1 MQKQFINAAMRIVV
15 TGLVGQYA
23 FGGVAWDYLQY
34 VEGFRQ
40 LGHDVYYLEDTE
52 MWPYDPIKDT
62 ISADASYNVNYLRG
76 VMEKL
81 GLADRWIYRSAPDAS
96 YHGQTEAAAKEICA
110 TADLYLNVSGCGWL
124 RPEYLSIPCKVFLD
138 SDPMFTQVALVL
150 GKQDVI
156 DRIRA
161 HNKHFTFAENIGA
174 TDCRIPTT
182 GFDWIPT
189 RQPIV
194 LGWWELPAEPPR
206 DVFTTVM
213 NWVSYKSCEYSG
225 ETWGQKDVE
234 FLKFADLPGRTPQKF
249 EIAMGMGP
257 GMKRPTAMLQQKGWQ
272 IIEPA
277 EHLPDPWTYREYL
290 RRSKGE
296 WSVAKEGYV
305 KSRSG
310 WFSCRSACY
319 LALGRPC
326 VLQDTGW
333 SNIYPTGHGLFAYQT
348 IDEALAGVEAVSA
361 DYAAHSRA
369 ARELAGQMFDARNVL
384 ADLITRAGA

>member
-1 MQKQFINAAMRIVV
+1 VRIIV

-23 FGGVAWDYLQY
+23 FGGVAWDYLQF

-40 LGHDVYYLEDTE
+40 LGHDVFYLEDTE
-52 MWPYDPIKDT
+52 MWPYDPIQNT
-62 ISADASYNVNYLRG
+62 ISEDCTYNVNYLRG

-81 GLADRWIYRSAPDAS
+81 GLADRWMYRSAPDAS
-96 YHGQTEAAAKEICA
+96 YHGHTEAEAKEICA
-110 TADLYLNVSGCGWL
+110 TTDLFLNVSGCGWL
-124 RPEYLSIPCKVFLD
+124 RPEYLAIPHKAFLD
-138 SDPMFTQVALVL
+138 SDPMFTQVALTS
-150 GKQDVI
+150 GDRDVF

-161 HNKHFTFAENIGA
+161 HDRHFTFAENIGA
-174 TDCRIPTT
+174 RGCRVPHA
-182 GFDWIPT
+182 GFHWIPT
-189 RQPIV
+189 RQPVV
-194 LGWWELPAEPPR
+194 LDWWNAGPEAPR

-213 NWVSYKSCEYSG
+213 NWVSYKNCKYNG

-234 FLKFADLPGRTPQKF
+234 FLKFLELPQRTTQEF

-257 GMKRPTAMLQQKGWQ
+257 GMKRPTEMLQQKGWQ

-277 EHLPDPWTYREYL
+277 ERLPDPWTYREYL
-290 RRSKGE
+290 SQSKAE

-305 KSRSG
+305 KSHSG

-333 SNIYPTGHGLFAYQT
+333 SNVYPTGHGLFAFRT
-348 IDEALAGVEAVSA
+348 LDEAVTGIEAINA
-361 DYAAHSRA
+361 DYATHSRA
-369 ARELAGQMFDARNVL
+369 ARELAVEMFDARTVL
-384 ADLITRAGA
+384 ADLLEKAIA

>member
-1 MQKQFINAAMRIVV
+1 MRIVV

-52 MWPYDPIKDT
+52 MWPYDPIQNT
-62 ISADASYNVNYLRG
+62 VSEDASYNVNYLRG

-96 YHGQTEAAAKEICA
+96 YHGQTEAAAKEICG

-138 SDPMFTQVALVL
+138 SDPMFTQVALSS

-161 HNKHFTFAENIGA
+161 HDRHFTFAENIGA
-174 TDCRIPTT
+174 ADCRIPAA
-182 GFDWIPT
+182 GFNWIPT
-189 RQPIV
+189 RQPVV
-194 LGWWELPAEPPR
+194 LDWWEVPAEAPR

-213 NWVSYKSCEYSG
+213 NWVSYKSCEYNG

-234 FLKFADLPGRTPQKF
+234 FLKFVDLPERTAQKF

-257 GMKRPTAMLQQKGWQ
+257 GMKRPTEMLQQKGWQ

-277 EHLPDPWTYREYL
+277 EHLPDPWTYRDYL

-333 SNIYPTGHGLFAYQT
+333 SNSYPTGHGLFAYQT
-348 IDEALAGVEAVSA
+348 IDEALEGIAAVNA
-361 DYAAHSRA
+361 DYGAHSRA
-369 ARELAGQMFDARNVL
+369 ARQLAGQMFDARQVL
-384 ADLITRAGA
+384 DDLITRAGA

>member
-1 MQKQFINAAMRIVV
+1 MRIIV

-23 FGGVAWDYLQY
+23 FGGVAWDYLQF

-40 LGHDVYYLEDTE
+40 LGHDVFYLEDTE
-52 MWPYDPIKDT
+52 MWPYDPVKNTITKDCG
-62 ISADASYNVNYLRG
+62 YNVNYLRI

-96 YHGQTEAAAKEICA
+96 YHGRTEADTKAICA
-110 TADLYLNVSGCGWL
+110 STDLFLNVSGCGWL
-124 RPEYLSIPCKVFLD
+124 RPEYLAIPCRAFLD
-138 SDPMFTQVALVL
+138 SDPMFTQVALSSDDH
-150 GKQDVI
+150 GAI
-156 DRIRA
+156 ERIHA
-161 HNKHFTFAENIGA
+161 HNRHFTFAENINNSDSRVPHAGLH
-174 TDCRIPTT
+174 
-182 GFDWIPT
+182 WIPT

-194 LGWWELPAEPPR
+194 LDWWNPGTETPR

-213 NWVSYKSCEYSG
+213 NWVSYKNCEYAG

-234 FLKFADLPGRTPQKF
+234 FLKFLDLPQQTAQKF

-257 GMKRPTAMLQQKGWQ
+257 GMKRPTEMLQQNGWQ

-333 SNIYPTGHGLFAYQT
+333 SNVYPTGRGLFAFRT
-348 IDEALAGVEAVSA
+348 MDEALAGINAINA

-369 ARELAGQMFDARNVL
+369 ARQLAGQVFDARTVL
-384 ADLITRAGA
+384 AALLAKAVA